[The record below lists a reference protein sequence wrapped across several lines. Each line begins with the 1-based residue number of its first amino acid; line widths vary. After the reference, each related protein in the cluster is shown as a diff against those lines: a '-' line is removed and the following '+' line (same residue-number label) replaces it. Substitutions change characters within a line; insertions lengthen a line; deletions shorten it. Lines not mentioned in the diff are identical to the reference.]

1 MKLQEWCERK
11 ALVFDL
17 DGTLVDTIPDLT
29 VALNRALAELG
40 LEEVDRDLVAQSL
53 HEGLEGSVDAALKRQ
68 AANGTR
74 VADPAL
80 RGELLRR
87 YDNHYALNVSES
99 SRAFAGV
106 EDVLAR
112 LRRQGAALAVCTN
125 KSQVLSE
132 RLLSALGL
140 IGYFDAVI
148 GALPQRPRKPAP
160 QPLWEALQRLGS
172 APAGAVLVGDSW
184 VDVHCARA
192 AGVDCLIHGAG
203 YGRITTAAPGIGRIF
218 HAYSEWLV

>member
-1 MKLQEWCERK
+1 MKLQEWCGRK

-29 VALNRALAELG
+29 VALNRALADLG
-40 LEEVDRDLVAQSL
+40 LGAVDSDLVAQSL
-53 HEGLEGSVDAALKRQ
+53 HGGLEGSVDAALDRL
-68 AANGTR
+68 AADGTR
-74 VADPAL
+74 DAAPAL

-87 YDNHYALNVSES
+87 YDYHYALNVSES
-99 SRAFAGV
+99 SRAFGCV
-106 EDVLAR
+106 EEVLAR

-125 KSQVLSE
+125 KSQVLSG
-132 RLLSALGL
+132 RLLSDLGL
-140 IGYFDAVI
+140 IRYFDAVI
-148 GALPQRPRKPAP
+148 GAAPRRPRKPAP
-160 QPLWEALQRLGS
+160 QPLWEALQRLG
-172 APAGAVLVGDSW
+172 AEPAGAVLVGDSW

-203 YGRITTAAPGIGRIF
+203 YGRITVATPEIVRIF

>member
-1 MKLQEWCERK
+1 MKLQEWCGRK

-29 VALNRALAELG
+29 VTLNLALAEQG
-40 LEEVDRDLVAQSL
+40 LEEVDSDLVEESL
-53 HEGLEGSVDAALKRQ
+53 HDGLEGSVDAALKRQ
-68 AANGTR
+68 AADGTR
-74 VADPAL
+74 AADPAL

-87 YDNHYALNVSES
+87 YDYHYALNVSES

-112 LRRQGAALAVCTN
+112 LRLQGAALAVCTN

-132 RLLSALGL
+132 RLLSDLGL
-140 IGYFDAVI
+140 ISYFDAVI
-148 GALPQRPRKPAP
+148 GAASQRPRKPAP
-160 QPLWEALQRLGS
+160 QPLWEALQRLNTE
-172 APAGAVLVGDSW
+172 PAGAVLVGDSW
-184 VDVHCARA
+184 VDVHCAQA

-203 YGRITTAAPGIGRIF
+203 YGKITTAAPGIEHIF
-218 HAYSEWLV
+218 HAYSEWFT

>member
-17 DGTLVDTIPDLT
+17 DGTLVDTIPDLAL
-29 VALNRALAELG
+29 ALNLALAELG
-40 LEEVDRDLVAQSL
+40 LEEVDRDLVAGSL
-53 HEGLEGSVDAALKRQ
+53 HDGLEGSVDAALKRQ
-68 AANGTR
+68 AADGTR

-80 RGELLRR
+80 RGELLRC
-87 YDNHYALNVSES
+87 YDYHYALNVSES

-106 EDVLAR
+106 EHVLAR
-112 LRRQGAALAVCTN
+112 LRRRGAALAVCTN
-125 KSQVLSE
+125 KSQTLSE
-132 RLLSALGL
+132 RLLSDLGL
-140 IGYFDAVI
+140 STYFDVVI
-148 GALPQRPRKPAP
+148 GAAPKRPRKPAP
-160 QPLWEALQRLGS
+160 QPLLEALQRLGTE
-172 APAGAVLVGDSW
+172 PAGAVLVGDSW

>member
-1 MKLQEWCERK
+1 VKLQQWCGRK

-132 RLLSALGL
+132 RLLSDLGL

-192 AGVDCLIHGAG
+192 AGVDCFIHGAG
-203 YGRITTAAPGIGRIF
+203 YGRITIATPEIGRIF